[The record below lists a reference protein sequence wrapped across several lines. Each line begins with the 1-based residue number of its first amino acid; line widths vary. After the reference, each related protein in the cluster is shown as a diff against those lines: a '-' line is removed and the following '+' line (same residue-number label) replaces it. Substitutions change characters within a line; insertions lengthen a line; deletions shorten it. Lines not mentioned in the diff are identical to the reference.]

1 MRDYQQETERLSRV
15 RRLVREGFP
24 RFGVNKNREI
34 VRLLYEISKREG
46 IPPEEVLSSDSPPTF
61 PGLKEY
67 LLKRRF
73 PLTSRED
80 PDFRPYL
87 PGFELDPDNCLQL
100 RRDSFYPRRIYIEKS
115 VRHSALASAFL
126 EAFPEAE
133 SSEIPHLKEFLSEYG
148 GRGIAEYNKRSETV
162 FIINEERDFFKRCP
176 CTVRAVP
183 CGYTVFNLSFGCIYE
198 CTYCYL
204 QEYTNTPGLIF
215 PANVDHFLDRF
226 LSFRDLPATRSWQR
240 GTRLRLGTG
249 EFSDS
254 LMLDDLTGYS
264 IPLVEF
270 FRGRD
275 DVIFEFKTK
284 SVNIGNLLKMEG
296 DENIVV
302 GWSLNPQKIIDSNEF
317 YATSLA
323 ERIEA
328 ARRIVEAGYRVAFHF
343 DPVFYYDGW
352 EDDYREV
359 IEKISGVIDS
369 VKIAWISLGTLRFN
383 PALKKIIEA
392 RFPGNDILN
401 AEMVLG
407 FDDKLRYPDRLR
419 YLIYRFLIDALTEY
433 SRTLPIYLCMEE
445 RSMWEELKLPFPFGR
460 LTVDGGPGN

>member
-1 MRDYQQETERLSRV
+1 M
-15 RRLVREGFP
+15 
-24 RFGVNKNREI
+24 K
-34 VRLLYEISKREG
+34 
-46 IPPEEVLSSDSPPTF
+46 
-61 PGLKEY
+61 
-67 LLKRRF
+67 
-73 PLTSRED
+73 
-80 PDFRPYL
+80 
-87 PGFELDPDNCLQL
+87 
-100 RRDSFYPRRIYIEKS
+100 
-115 VRHSALASAFL
+115 
-126 EAFPEAE
+126 
-133 SSEIPHLKEFLSEYG
+133 
-148 GRGIAEYNKRSETV
+148 
-162 FIINEERDFFKRCP
+162 
-176 CTVRAVP
+176 
-183 CGYTVFNLSFGCIYE
+183 
-198 CTYCYL
+198 
-204 QEYTNTPGLIF
+204 
-215 PANVDHFLDRF
+215 
-226 LSFRDLPATRSWQR
+226 
-240 GTRLRLGTG
+240 
-249 EFSDS
+249 
-254 LMLDDLTGYS
+254 
-264 IPLVEF
+264 
-270 FRGRD
+270 
-275 DVIFEFKTK
+275 
-284 SVNIGNLLKMEG
+284 G